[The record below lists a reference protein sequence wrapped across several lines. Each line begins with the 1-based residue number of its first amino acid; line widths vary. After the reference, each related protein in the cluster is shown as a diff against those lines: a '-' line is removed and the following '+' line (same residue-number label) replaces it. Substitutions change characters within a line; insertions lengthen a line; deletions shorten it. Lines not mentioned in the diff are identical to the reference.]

1 MDKQQFLKFDNMNI
15 PNKMTATEAVK
26 LIKSNDRVLIQ
37 GGSATPQALI
47 KAMVARAPE
56 LRNVELVH
64 LHTEG
69 ACGYTA
75 PELRESFHTNAFFIG
90 GNVRKMVGN
99 TVDYIPVFLSEIP
112 SLFRQGYMD
121 LDVVLVNV
129 SPPDKH
135 GFCSLGVSVDIVIS
149 GIEQGKKV
157 IAQINSRMPRT
168 FGDAQIHLKHFDAC
182 VEIEEEIYEMSFVEP
197 SEIEKS
203 IGKNIAEIIDDGAT
217 LQMGIGGI
225 PNAVLTFLNNHKNL
239 GIHTEMFSEGV
250 IDLVRNGVVNG
261 SKKKTNPYKIVSGFA
276 MGTRRLYDFMDDNPE
291 IEMNDI
297 AYVNDT
303 SIIRKNPKVTAIN
316 SAIEVDLTGQIC
328 ADSIGQRMFS
338 GVGGQ
343 MDFMRGAALSEGGK
357 PICAITSTTGK
368 GISKITPMLKVGA
381 GVVTTR
387 AHARFVATE
396 YGIAE
401 LFGRNLKQRAQALR
415 DIAHPDHREE
425 LDKAI
430 FDRFGSSLMIK

>member
-1 MDKQQFLKFDNMNI
+1 MKI
-15 PNKMTATEAVK
+15 PNKMTAQEAVK

-37 GGSATPQALI
+37 GGSATPQALVN
-47 KAMVARAPE
+47 AMVARAPE

-69 ACGYTA
+69 ACGYIA

-90 GNVRKMVGN
+90 GNVRKMVGD
-99 TVDYIPVFLSEIP
+99 TVDYIPVFLSDIP
-112 SLFRQGYMD
+112 SLFREGYMD
-121 LDVVLVNV
+121 LDVVMVNV

-149 GIEQGKKV
+149 GIEQGKTV
-157 IAQINSRMPRT
+157 IAQINPRMPRT

-182 VEIEEEIYEMSFVEP
+182 VEISEEIYEMKFVEP
-197 SEIEKS
+197 SETEKA

-225 PNAVLTFLNNHKNL
+225 PNAVLTFLHNHKNL
-239 GIHTEMFSEGV
+239 GVHTEMFSEGIV
-250 IDLVRNGVVNG
+250 DLVEKGIVNG

-303 SIIRKNPKVTAIN
+303 SVIRQNPKVTAIN

-328 ADSIGQRMFS
+328 ADSIGTRMFS

-343 MDFMRGAALSEGGK
+343 MDFMRGAALSDGGK
-357 PICAITSTTGK
+357 PICAITSTTAK
-368 GISKITPMLKVGA
+368 GVSKITPMLKLGA

-396 YGIAE
+396 YGVAE

-430 FDRFGSSLMIK
+430 FERFGSSLMIK

>member
-1 MDKQQFLKFDNMNI
+1 MNI
-15 PNKMTATEAVK
+15 PNIMTAQEAVK
-26 LIKSNDRVLIQ
+26 LIKSGDRVLIQ
-37 GGSATPQALI
+37 GGSATPQTLV
-47 KAMVARAPE
+47 KAMVERAPE
-56 LRNVELVH
+56 LKGVEIVH

-69 ACGYTA
+69 ECGYTK
-75 PELRESFHTNAFFIG
+75 PEFRDSFHTNAFFIG
-90 GNVRKMVGN
+90 GNIRKMVGD
-99 TVDYIPVFLSEIP
+99 TADYIPIFLSDIP

-149 GIEQGKKV
+149 GIEQGKTV
-157 IAQINSRMPRT
+157 IAQINSHMPRT
-168 FGDAQIHLKHFDAC
+168 FGDALVHLNNFSAC
-182 VEIEEEIYEMSFVEP
+182 VLVEEEIHEMKFVAP
-197 SEIEKS
+197 SEEEKA

-225 PNAVLTFLNNHKNL
+225 PNAVLTFLTNHKNL
-239 GIHTEMFSEGV
+239 GVHTEMFSEGIV
-250 IDLVRNGVVNG
+250 DLVEKGVVNG
-261 SKKKTNPYKIVSGFA
+261 SQKKVNPYKIVSGFA

-291 IEMNDI
+291 IEMKDI

-303 SIIRKNPKVTAIN
+303 AIIRQNPKATAIN
-316 SAIEVDLTGQIC
+316 SAIEIDITGQVC
-328 ADSIGQRMFS
+328 ADSIGTRMFS

-343 MDFMRGAALSEGGK
+343 MDFMRGAALSIGGK
-357 PICAITSTTGK
+357 PIIAITSTTLK
-368 GISKITPMLKVGA
+368 GVSKIVPMLKQGA

-396 YGIAE
+396 YGVAE
-401 LFGRNLKQRAQALR
+401 LFGRNLKQRAQSLR

-430 FDRFGSSLMIK
+430 FDRFGSSLMVK

>member
-1 MDKQQFLKFDNMNI
+1 MNI
-15 PNKMTATEAVK
+15 PNKMTAQEAVK
-26 LIKSNDRVLIQ
+26 LIKSGDRVLIQ
-37 GGSATPQALI
+37 GGAATPQALV
-47 KAMVARAPE
+47 KAMVARSSE
-56 LRNVELVH
+56 LENVEIVH

-69 ACGYTA
+69 ECGYTA
-75 PELRESFHTNAFFIG
+75 TELSGSFKTNAFFIG
-90 GNVRKMVGN
+90 GNIRKMVGV
-99 TVDYIPVFLSEIP
+99 TADYIPIFLSDIP

-149 GIEQGKKV
+149 AIEKGKKV
-157 IAQINSRMPRT
+157 IAQINPRMPRT
-168 FGDAQIHLKHFDAC
+168 MGDGIVHLRNFDAC
-182 VEIEEEIYEMSFVEP
+182 VEISEEIHEMKFVAP
-197 SEIEKS
+197 SEAEKQ
-203 IGKNIAEIIDDGAT
+203 IGRNIAEIIDDGST

-225 PNAVLTFLNNHKNL
+225 PNAVLNYLNNHKDL
-239 GIHTEMFSEGV
+239 GVHTEMFSEGIV
-250 IDLVRNGVVNG
+250 DLVEKGIVNG
-261 SKKKTNPYKIVSGFA
+261 AKKKINPYKIISGFA

-291 IEMNDI
+291 IEMRDI
-297 AYVNDT
+297 AFVNDT
-303 SIIRKNPKVTAIN
+303 AVIRQNPKVTAIN
-316 SAIEVDLTGQIC
+316 SAIEIDITGQVC
-328 ADSIGQRMFS
+328 ADSIGFRMFS

-357 PICAITSTTGK
+357 PIIAVTSTTLK
-368 GISKITPMLKVGA
+368 GVSKIVPSLKPGA

-401 LFGRNLKQRAQALR
+401 LFGRNLKQRAQSLR
-415 DIAHPDHREE
+415 DIAHPTNREE

-430 FDRFGSSLMIK
+430 FERFGSSLMKV

>member
-1 MDKQQFLKFDNMNI
+1 MKI
-15 PNKMTATEAVK
+15 PNVMTAQDAVK
-26 LIKSNDRVLIQ
+26 LIKSGDRVLIQ
-37 GGSATPQALI
+37 GGSATPQTLV
-47 KAMVARAPE
+47 KAMVERAPE
-56 LRNVELVH
+56 LKGVEIVH

-69 ACGYTA
+69 ECGYTA
-75 PELRESFHTNAFFIG
+75 HELRESFHTNAFFIG
-90 GNVRKMVGN
+90 GNIRKMIGD
-99 TVDYIPVFLSEIP
+99 TADYIPIFLSDIP

-149 GIEQGKKV
+149 AVENGKKV

-168 FGDAQIHLKHFDAC
+168 FGDALVHLNHFHAC
-182 VEIEEEIYEMSFVEP
+182 VLLEEEIHEMKFVAP
-197 SEIEKS
+197 SEAEKA

-225 PNAVLTFLNNHKNL
+225 PNAVLTYLNNHKDL
-239 GIHTEMFSEGV
+239 GIHTEMFSEGIV
-250 IDLVRNGVVNG
+250 DLVEKGIVNG
-261 SKKKTNPYKIVSGFA
+261 SKKKLNPYKIISGFA

-291 IEMNDI
+291 IEMLDI

-303 SIIRKNPKVTAIN
+303 AIIRQNPKVTAIN
-316 SAIEVDLTGQIC
+316 SAIEIDITGQVC
-328 ADSIGQRMFS
+328 ADSIGSRMFS

-343 MDFMRGAALSEGGK
+343 MDFMRGAALSLGGK
-357 PICAITSTTGK
+357 PIIAITSTTQK
-368 GISKITPMLKVGA
+368 GVSKIVPMLKQGA

-401 LFGRNLKQRAQALR
+401 LFGRNLKQRAQSLR
-415 DIAHPDHREE
+415 DVAHPDHREE

-430 FDRFGSSLMIK
+430 FDRFGSSLMVK

>member
-1 MDKQQFLKFDNMNI
+1 
-15 PNKMTATEAVK
+15 MTAREAVK
-26 LIKSNDRVLIQ
+26 LIKSGDRVLIQ
-37 GGSATPQALI
+37 GGSATPQSLV
-47 KAMVARAPE
+47 KAMVERAPE
-56 LRNVELVH
+56 LKDVEVVH

-69 ACGYTA
+69 ECGYTA
-75 PELRESFHTNAFFIG
+75 KELSGSFRTNAFFIG
-90 GNVRKMVGN
+90 GNIRKMIGV
-99 TVDYIPVFLSEIP
+99 TADYIPIFLSDIP
-112 SLFRQGYMD
+112 SLFRQGYMN

-149 GIEQGKKV
+149 AVETGKKI

-168 FGDAQIHLKHFDAC
+168 MGDGIIHLNNFDAC
-182 VEIEEEIYEMSFVEP
+182 VLIDEDIMEMKMMPP
-197 SEIEKS
+197 SDAEVQ
-203 IGKNIAEIIDDGAT
+203 IGKNIAEIIEDGST

-225 PNAVLTFLNNHKNL
+225 PNAVLSYLTNHKNL
-239 GIHTEMFSEGV
+239 GVHTEMFSEGIV
-250 IDLVRNGVVNG
+250 DLVEKGIVNG
-261 SKKKTNPYKIVSGFA
+261 AKKKVNPFKIVSGFA

-291 IEMNDI
+291 IEMLDI

-303 SIIRKNPKVTAIN
+303 AIIRQNPKVTAIN
-316 SAIEVDLTGQIC
+316 SAIEIDLTGQVC
-328 ADSIGQRMFS
+328 ADSIGFRMFS

-343 MDFMRGAALSEGGK
+343 MDFMRGAALSKGGK
-357 PICAITSTTGK
+357 PIIAITSTTLK
-368 GISKITPMLKVGA
+368 GVSKIVPSLKPGA

-396 YGIAE
+396 YGVAE
-401 LFGRNLKQRAQALR
+401 LFGKNLKQRSVLLR

-430 FDRFGSSLMIK
+430 FERFGSSLMSV

>member
-1 MDKQQFLKFDNMNI
+1 MKI
-15 PNKMTATEAVK
+15 PNLMSADKAVK
-26 LIKSNDRVLIQ
+26 LIESGNRVLIQ

-56 LRNVELVH
+56 LKNVEIVH

-69 ACGYTA
+69 ECGYTDPA
-75 PELRESFHTNAFFIG
+75 LRDSFHTNAFFIG
-90 GNVRKMVGN
+90 GNIRKRIGD
-99 TVDYIPVFLSEIP
+99 TADYIPIFLSDIP

-149 GIEQGKKV
+149 AIEQGKKV
-157 IAQINSRMPRT
+157 IAQINPRMPRT
-168 FGDAQIHLKHFDAC
+168 FGDALIHVNNFAAC
-182 VEIEEEIYEMSFVEP
+182 VDVVEEIYEMSFVDPTET
-197 SEIEKS
+197 EKA
-203 IGKNIAEIIDDGAT
+203 IGKNIAGIIEDGAT

-225 PNAVLTFLNNHKNL
+225 PNAVLTFLHNHKNL
-239 GIHTEMFSEGV
+239 GVHTEMFSEGIV
-250 IDLVRNGVVNG
+250 DLVEKGIVNG
-261 SKKKTNPYKIVSGFA
+261 SQKKTNPYKIVSGFA

-291 IEMNDI
+291 IEMKDI

-303 SIIRKNPKVTAIN
+303 AVIRQNPKSTAIN
-316 SAIEVDLTGQIC
+316 SAIEIDITGQVC
-328 ADSIGQRMFS
+328 ADSIGTRMFS

-343 MDFMRGAALSEGGK
+343 MDFMRGSALSEGGK
-357 PICAITSTTGK
+357 PIIAITSRTGK
-368 GISKITPMLKVGA
+368 GVSKIVPMLKQGA

-387 AHARFVATE
+387 AHARYVATE
-396 YGIAE
+396 FGIAE
-401 LFGRNLKQRAQALR
+401 LFGKNLKQRAKALR
-415 DIAHPDHREE
+415 DIAHPDDREG

-430 FDRFGSSLMIK
+430 FERFGSSLSV

>member
-1 MDKQQFLKFDNMNI
+1 MKI
-15 PNKMTATEAVK
+15 PNVMTAQEAVK
-26 LIKSNDRVLIQ
+26 LIKSGDRILIQ
-37 GGSATPQALI
+37 GGSATPQALV
-47 KAMVARAPE
+47 KAMVDRAPE
-56 LRNVELVH
+56 LKGVEIVH

-69 ACGYTA
+69 ECGYIA

-90 GNVRKMVGN
+90 GNVRKMVGD
-99 TVDYIPVFLSEIP
+99 TVDYIPIFLSDIP
-112 SLFRQGYMD
+112 SLFRQGYMN

-149 GIEQGKKV
+149 AVEQGKTV

-168 FGDAQIHLKHFDAC
+168 FGDALVHLNHFNAC
-182 VEIEEEIYEMSFVEP
+182 VIIDEEIHEMKFVAPSEEE
-197 SEIEKS
+197 KA
-203 IGKNIAEIIDDGAT
+203 IGKNIAGIIDDGAT

-225 PNAVLTFLNNHKNL
+225 PNAVLTYLTNHKDL
-239 GIHTEMFSEGV
+239 GVHTEMFSEGIV
-250 IDLVRNGVVNG
+250 DLVEKGVVNG
-261 SKKKTNPYKIVSGFA
+261 SKKKLNPYKIISGFA

-291 IEMNDI
+291 IEMLDI

-303 SIIRKNPKVTAIN
+303 SIIRQNPKVTAIN
-316 SAIEVDLTGQIC
+316 SAIEIDFTGQVC
-328 ADSIGQRMFS
+328 ADSIGTRMFS

-343 MDFMRGAALSEGGK
+343 MDFMRGAALSMGGK
-357 PICAITSTTGK
+357 PIIAVTSTTLK
-368 GISKITPMLKVGA
+368 GVSKIVPMLKQGA

-396 YGIAE
+396 YGVAE
-401 LFGRNLKQRAQALR
+401 LFGKNLKQRAQSLR

-430 FDRFGSSLMIK
+430 FDRFGSSLMLK

>member
-1 MDKQQFLKFDNMNI
+1 MKI
-15 PNKMTATEAVK
+15 PNVMTAQDAVK
-26 LIKSNDRVLIQ
+26 LIKSGDRVLIQ
-37 GGSATPQALI
+37 GGSATPQTLVR
-47 KAMVARAPE
+47 AMVDRAPE
-56 LRNVELVH
+56 LKGVEIVH

-69 ACGYTA
+69 ECGYTA

-90 GNVRKMVGN
+90 GNIRKMIGD
-99 TVDYIPVFLSEIP
+99 TADYIPIFLSDIP
-112 SLFRQGYMD
+112 SLFRLGYMD

-129 SPPDKH
+129 STPDKH

-149 GIEQGKKV
+149 AIEKGKKV

-168 FGDAQIHLKHFDAC
+168 FGDALVHLNHFHAC
-182 VEIEEEIYEMSFVEP
+182 VLLEEEIYEMKFIAPTEVE
-197 SEIEKS
+197 KA
-203 IGKNIAEIIDDGAT
+203 IGKNIAEIIEDGAT

-225 PNAVLTFLNNHKNL
+225 PNAVLTCLHNHKDL
-239 GIHTEMFSEGV
+239 GIHTEMFSEGIV
-250 IDLVRNGVVNG
+250 DLVEKGIVNG
-261 SKKKTNPYKIVSGFA
+261 SKKKLNPYKIISGFA

-291 IEMNDI
+291 IEMLDI

-303 SIIRKNPKVTAIN
+303 SIIRQNPKVTAIN
-316 SAIEVDLTGQIC
+316 SAIEIDITGQVC
-328 ADSIGQRMFS
+328 ADSIGTRMFS

-343 MDFMRGAALSEGGK
+343 MDFMRGAALSQGGK
-357 PICAITSTTGK
+357 PIIAITSTTLK
-368 GISKITPMLKVGA
+368 GVSKIVPFLKKGA

-401 LFGRNLKQRAQALR
+401 LFGKNLKQRAQSLR
-415 DIAHPDHREE
+415 NIAHPDHREE

-430 FDRFGSSLMIK
+430 FERFGSSLMSY